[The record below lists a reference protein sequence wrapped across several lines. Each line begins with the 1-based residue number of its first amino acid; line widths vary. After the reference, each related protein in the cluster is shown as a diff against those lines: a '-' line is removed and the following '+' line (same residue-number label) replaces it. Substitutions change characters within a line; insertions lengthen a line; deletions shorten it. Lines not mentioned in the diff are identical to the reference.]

1 MSIYKKYIPLSM
13 KNLSLKLEE
22 NIFKETEAILNKIN
36 KSRNGYIN
44 EALQFYNKLQK
55 RKLLSGQLEKESKLV
70 KNSSMEVLSEFEMLD
85 SEN

>member
-1 MSIYKKYIPLSM
+1 M

-22 NIFKETEAILNKIN
+22 NIFKETEDILNQIN

-85 SEN
+85 GED

>member
-1 MSIYKKYIPLSM
+1 M

-22 NIFKETEAILNKIN
+22 NIFKETEDILNKIN

-85 SEN
+85 GED

>member
-1 MSIYKKYIPLSM
+1 M